1 MLNILFI
8 EDSAD
13 DAELLSRELRRA
25 GLEFK
30 SHRVDEVG
38 HLQDAL
44 RTSSWDVVLA
54 DHSGPHIDS
63 ARALSIV
70 RGVDADVPFIIV
82 SGTISEETAIEAMK
96 AGASDYLTKGRLARL
111 VPVIER
117 ELRQAEERRTRRRL
131 EAEGREREQRA
142 ALELALAYD
151 ATLEGWA
158 RALELRDSETEGHS
172 RRVAALTDQLALA
185 LGVPDEARVHIHRGA
200 LLHDIG
206 KMAVPDGILL
216 KPGSLNEDEWKILRQ
231 HPTHAVE
238 LLSPI
243 EYLTPALDI
252 PAYHHERWDGT
263 GYPNGLAGDAS
274 PLAARIFAVADVW
287 DALVHSRP
295 YRKAWSVVE
304 VTRHLESLAGA
315 HLDPNIVDVFLKLVR
330 AGKIDPAEEP
340 GDNPVTLLVVDDT
353 ESNLRLIKRWLERDG
368 YRVATARNGREAM
381 TALEAALP
389 DLVVLDV
396 TMPGP
401 SGLQVCE
408 AIKSNPRTAHLPVV
422 LLTGAAIAD
431 EKRQGTRADAI
442 LEKPTAP
449 ATLKAVISRL
459 LALATPSPATP
470 SS

>member
-1 MLNILFI
+1 VLKVLFI
-8 EDSAD
+8 EDSPD
-13 DAELLSRELRRA
+13 DAELLSRELKRS
-25 GLEFK
+25 GLEFT
-30 SHRVDEVG
+30 SRRVDEVG
-38 HLQDAL
+38 HLEEAL
-44 RTSSWDVVLA
+44 KESSWDVVLA

-63 ARALSIV
+63 TRALSIV
-70 RGVDADVPFIIV
+70 RGSDEDVPFIIV
-82 SGTISEETAIEAMK
+82 SGTISEDAAIEAMK

-117 ELRQAEERRTRRRL
+117 ELRQAEERRSRRRL

-231 HPTHAVE
+231 HPAHAVE
-238 LLSPI
+238 LLGPI
-243 EYLTPALDI
+243 EYLQPALDI

-263 GYPNGLAGDAS
+263 GYPHGLKGEAI

-287 DALVHSRP
+287 DALVHARP

-304 VTRHLESLAGA
+304 VTRHVESLAGS
-315 HLDPNIVDVFLKLVR
+315 HLDPNIVEVFLKLVR
-330 AGKIDPAEEP
+330 AGKIDAGDGTAADPA
-340 GDNPVTLLVVDDT
+340 TLLVVDDT
-353 ESNLRLIKRWLERDG
+353 LGNLDLVKRWLERDG
-368 YRVATARNGREAM
+368 YRVVTASSGREAL
-381 TALEAALP
+381 ALIDKTQP
-389 DLVVLDV
+389 DLVVV
-396 TMPGP
+396 GASMPGP
-401 SGLQVCE
+401 HGLQVCE
-408 AIKSNPRTAHLPVV
+408 RIKGNPRTAHLPVV
-422 LLTGAAIAD
+422 LLTGAVIPEHARSRT
-431 EKRQGTRADAI
+431 KADAI
-442 LEKPTAP
+442 LDKPAAP
-449 ATLKAVISRL
+449 STLKAVVRRL
-459 LALATPSPATP
+459 LAAREAVR
-470 SS
+470 

>member
-1 MLNILFI
+1 MLKILFI
-8 EDSAD
+8 EDSPD
-13 DAELLSRELRRA
+13 DAELLARELKRA
-25 GLEFK
+25 GLQFE

-38 HLQDAL
+38 DLQDAL
-44 RTSSWDVVLA
+44 KRQSWDLVLA

-63 ARALSIV
+63 SRALAVV
-70 RGVDADVPFIIV
+70 RGLDADVPFIIV

-117 ELRQAEERRTRRRL
+117 ELRQAEERRSRRRL

-216 KPGSLNEDEWKILRQ
+216 KPGSLNEEEWKILRQ
-231 HPTHAVE
+231 HPAHAVQ

-263 GYPNGLAGDAS
+263 GYPNGLEGDS
-274 PLAARIFAVADVW
+274 IPLAARIFAVADVW
-287 DALVHSRP
+287 DALVHARP
-295 YRKAWSVVE
+295 YREAWSVVE
-304 VTRHLESLAGA
+304 VTRHLESLAGS
-315 HLDPNIVDVFLKLVR
+315 HLDPHIVEVFLKLVR
-330 AGKIDPAEEP
+330 AGKIDPAEDPAEAP
-340 GDNPVTLLVVDDT
+340 PATLLVVEDT

-368 YRVATARNGREAM
+368 YTVMTARNGREAM
-381 TALEAALP
+381 AAIARELP
-389 DLVVLDV
+389 ALVVLDV

-408 AIKSNPRTAHLPVV
+408 TIKTDPRTAQVPVV
-422 LLTGAAIAD
+422 LLTGAAISD
-431 EKRQGTRADAI
+431 EKRASTRADAI
-442 LEKPTAP
+442 LDKPTAP

-459 LALATPSPATP
+459 LAPAAAAR
-470 SS
+470 

>member
-1 MLNILFI
+1 VLKILFI
-8 EDSAD
+8 EDSPD
-13 DAELLSRELRRA
+13 DAELLARELKRA
-25 GLEFK
+25 GLQFE

-38 HLQDAL
+38 DLQDAL
-44 RTSSWDVVLA
+44 KRQAWDLVLA

-63 ARALSIV
+63 SRALAVV
-70 RGVDADVPFIIV
+70 RGLDADVPFIIV

-117 ELRQAEERRTRRRL
+117 ELRQAEERRSRRRL

-216 KPGSLNEDEWKILRQ
+216 KPGSLNDEEWKILRQ
-231 HPTHAVE
+231 HPAHAVE

-263 GYPNGLAGDAS
+263 GYPNGLAGDAI

-295 YRKAWSVVE
+295 YREAWSVAE
-304 VTRHLESLAGA
+304 VTRHVESLAGS
-315 HLDPNIVDVFLKLVR
+315 HLDPHIVEVFLKLVR
-330 AGKIDPAEEP
+330 AGKIDPAEDPAEAP
-340 GDNPVTLLVVDDT
+340 PVTLLVVDDT

-368 YRVATARNGREAM
+368 YTVMTARNGREAM
-381 TALEAALP
+381 AAIGRELP
-389 DLVVLDV
+389 ALVVLDV

-408 AIKSNPRTAHLPVV
+408 AIKTDPRTAQVPVV
-422 LLTGAAIAD
+422 LLTGAAISD
-431 EKRQGTRADAI
+431 EKRAGTRADAI
-442 LEKPTAP
+442 LDKPTAP

-459 LALATPSPATP
+459 LAPAAAAR
-470 SS
+470 